1 MSLWSTKD
9 TVYSTGKV
17 NCDVST
23 GVVTRQSGA
32 ITWGTAAVGDVITL
46 ADDGAGVGEGVIL
59 SIDNTG
65 PGGGAQITITTRHL
79 PSTNFTNVSYEI
91 TQKPKFTLGDSNYA
105 AGGIFGVDKT
115 ETAVAKSTVY
125 SVSHGG
131 WVGITSYIDD
141 NGTTRVKTEV
151 LVATSEISGDASDDT
166 KFADS

>member
-46 ADDGAGVGEGVIL
+46 ADDGAGVGEGDIL

-65 PGGGAQITITTRHL
+65 PGAGAQITITTRHL

-91 TQKPKFTLGDSNYA
+91 TQKPVSYTHLTLPT
-105 AGGIFGVDKT
+105 I
-115 ETAVAKSTVY
+115 Y
-125 SVSHGG
+125 SV
-131 WVGITSYIDD
+131 
-141 NGTTRVKTEV
+141 
-151 LVATSEISGDASDDT
+151 
-166 KFADS
+166 